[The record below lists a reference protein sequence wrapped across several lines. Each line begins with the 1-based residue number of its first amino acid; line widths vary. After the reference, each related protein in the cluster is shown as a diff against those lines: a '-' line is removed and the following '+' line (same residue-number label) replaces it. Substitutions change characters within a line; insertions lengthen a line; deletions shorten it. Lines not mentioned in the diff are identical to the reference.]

1 MRLIFKKS
9 LLTHLEFYIKQET
22 TLQYLPKEIKQKLDE
37 YWEDERM
44 MAIKFLQETYN
55 RYDTI
60 NP

>member
-1 MRLIFKKS
+1 LRLIFKKS